1 MRVTSTIV
9 VVALAA
15 LGLAFVKGNVEED
28 ESASLLFADVL
39 SVCEQRQHEIS
50 QHPFFKM
57 LADQSIPAR
66 QRMRFVPYWAYF
78 SMAAADVMDTWLYFP
93 NPQTELEK
101 LVNMFVEDDDFHYNL
116 FLHDMEHVLG
126 YTLDRFGSF
135 SAVMRHL
142 FGAESK
148 AVRELF
154 YSFAAVASKYNDPVV
169 ILAQFEAG
177 EACLK
182 DFFETVNT
190 HVVPAEE
197 EFKELQYF
205 GPKHIE
211 LEKSHKIT
219 NWFKGENALDSLAEL
234 KITPSQREHAL
245 EAVNVMYEKYVLT
258 CNCM

>member
-1 MRVTSTIV
+1 MKITTIV

-15 LGLAFVKGNVEED
+15 LGLAVGEGNVEED
-28 ESASLLFADVL
+28 DSVPLLFADVL
-39 SVCEQRQHEIS
+39 AVCERRQQKMS

-78 SMAAADVMDTWLYFP
+78 SMAAADVMDTWLYTP
-93 NPQTELEK
+93 NPQNELEQ
-101 LVNMFVEDDDFHYNL
+101 LVNIFIEEDDFHYNL
-116 FLHDMEHVLG
+116 FLHDMEQVFG

-154 YSFAAVASKYNDPVV
+154 YSFVAVASKYNDPIVT
-169 ILAQFEAG
+169 LAQFEAG
-177 EACLK
+177 EACMK
-182 DFFETVNT
+182 DFFETVYT
-190 HVVPAEE
+190 HVFQAVE

-205 GPKHIE
+205 GAKHIE
-211 LEKSHKIT
+211 LEKGHKLT
-219 NWFKGENALDSLAEL
+219 NWFKGENDLGSLAKL
-234 KITPSQREHAL
+234 KITPSQKEHAL
-245 EAVNVMYEKYVLT
+245 EAVNVMYERYVLT
-258 CNCM
+258 CSCT